1 MHMKIIMLAGV
12 VLSLAACGT
21 TPEDTGDAA
30 SAGEATV
37 VAQEP
42 MEQEPM
48 EQEPTVPEPTPMEML
63 ADSGDRVFFE
73 FDRYD
78 VGDDGQATLLRQ
90 AALLRDNP
98 DLTVLIEGHCD
109 ERGTREYNLA
119 LGDRRATAAKNFL
132 VEAGVDS
139 ARIATISYGKDKP
152 FVIGHTKAA
161 WAQNRVAVTTITS
174 GS

>member
-12 VLSLAACGT
+12 VLSLAACET
-21 TPEDTGDAA
+21 MPEDTGDAA
-30 SAGEATV
+30 GGGEAM
-37 VAQEP
+37 EMDMP
-42 MEQEPM
+42 MDDGMSMDDGAMDAP
-48 EQEPTVPEPTPMEML
+48 PTPREML
-63 ADSGDRVFFE
+63 VDSGDRVFFE

-78 VGDDGQATLLRQ
+78 LRDDGQATLLRQ

-98 DLTVLIEGHCD
+98 DLTVLISGHCD
-109 ERGTREYNLA
+109 ERGTRDYNLA

-139 ARIATISYGKDKP
+139 ARITTISYGKDKP
-152 FVIGHTKAA
+152 IVIGHTKSA
-161 WAQNRVAVTTITS
+161 WAQNRVAVTSITS